1 MGKNVQVKLK
11 LAGLNKLMRSE
22 PVQAEV
28 NNAAGRVA
36 AKAGPKFRVNPSG
49 KNAHKWTAR
58 AFVEPVDASKPVSD
72 ADRLALL
79 RALSGG

>member
-11 LAGLNKLMRSE
+11 LAGLNKLMRSD

-28 NNAAGRVA
+28 NKAAGRVA

-49 KNAHKWTAR
+49 KNAH
-58 AFVEPVDASKPVSD
+58 
-72 ADRLALL
+72 
-79 RALSGG
+79 